1 MVSWRMA
8 CASVMPIITVTRV
21 MCIAIGKR
29 PATSTACATR
39 GVRIEAMMDREG
51 KCDCVYGYGGD
62 SCDMPC
68 TREDSCSSHGECVS
82 GGYCV
87 CDAGYEGEMCEKKE
101 SGYGVVIAI
110 LLVANCVVTYLWY
123 RARVSNRG
131 FLVRVSFPLIHI
143 SLTHLSL
150 THLSLTH
157 ISLTHLSLT
166 HLSFTHS
173 HLSLTHLSLTHLS
186 FTHSHISLHISFTEY
201 LLTSPRT
208 PPSSS
213 ASCLLHFPL
222 SPLVLLSSTQ
232 TTSPHVA
239 SAKPS
244 SPSHTPPPPPR
255 RCLQ

>member
-1 MVSWRMA
+1 
-8 CASVMPIITVTRV
+8 
-21 MCIAIGKR
+21 
-29 PATSTACATR
+29 
-39 GVRIEAMMDREG
+39 MMNREG

-123 RARVSNRG
+123 RARVSIRG

-150 THLSLTH
+150 THLS
-157 ISLTHLSLT
+157 
-166 HLSFTHS
+166 FTHS
-173 HLSLTHLSLTHLS
+173 HISL
-186 FTHSHISLHISFTEY
+186 HISLHISFTEY

-255 RCLQ
+255 RCLR

>member
-1 MVSWRMA
+1 
-8 CASVMPIITVTRV
+8 

-110 LLVANCVVTYLWY
+110 LLVANCIVTYLWY

-143 SLTHLSL
+143 SLTH
-150 THLSLTH
+150 

-166 HLSFTHS
+166 
-173 HLSLTHLSLTHLS
+173 
-186 FTHSHISLHISFTEY
+186 HISFTEY

>member
-1 MVSWRMA
+1 
-8 CASVMPIITVTRV
+8 
-21 MCIAIGKR
+21 
-29 PATSTACATR
+29 
-39 GVRIEAMMDREG
+39 MMDREG

-143 SLTHLSL
+143 SLHISL

-157 ISLTHLSLT
+157 ISL
-166 HLSFTHS
+166 
-173 HLSLTHLSLTHLS
+173 
-186 FTHSHISLHISFTEY
+186 THSHISLHISFTEY

>member
-143 SLTHLSL
+143 SLTH
-150 THLSLTH
+150 

-173 HLSLTHLSLTHLS
+173 HISLHL
-186 FTHSHISLHISFTEY
+186 SLHISFTEY

>member
-1 MVSWRMA
+1 
-8 CASVMPIITVTRV
+8 
-21 MCIAIGKR
+21 
-29 PATSTACATR
+29 
-39 GVRIEAMMDREG
+39 MDREG

-131 FLVRVSFPLIHI
+131 FLVRVSCPLI
-143 SLTHLSL
+143 
-150 THLSLTH
+150 H

-173 HLSLTHLSLTHLS
+173 HISLTSHSLTSHSLTSHSLTHLSLTHL
-186 FTHSHISLHISFTEY
+186 SLHISFTEY

>member
-143 SLTHLSL
+143 SLTH
-150 THLSLTH
+150 
-157 ISLTHLSLT
+157 ISLTHL
-166 HLSFTHS
+166 
-173 HLSLTHLSLTHLS
+173 
-186 FTHSHISLHISFTEY
+186 SLHISFTEY

>member
-150 THLSLTH
+150 THLS
-157 ISLTHLSLT
+157 
-166 HLSFTHS
+166 
-173 HLSLTHLSLTHLS
+173 
-186 FTHSHISLHISFTEY
+186 FTEY

-244 SPSHTPPPPPR
+244 SSSHTPPPPPR